1 VKATHPKIF
10 FVDDEATMRTTIAD
24 TLGKLGYE
32 VTCFAN
38 ANNCLAEIEQ
48 KGCNLLISDIKM
60 DEMDGLELLSKVKR
74 IAPWIPVILMTGFGN
89 IQMAVYATKI
99 GAAEFIE
106 KPFSLTVF
114 LEKVKATL
122 SRNEYNGHATGV
134 NLTKTEKKVLK
145 LILDGCGN
153 KEIAIKLGCVLRT
166 IEFHHTNIYRKFG
179 VDNAV
184 ELTKRAMAMFPS
196 TNGN

>member
-10 FVDDEATMRTTIAD
+10 FVDDEAAMRTTIAD

-38 ANNCLAEIEQ
+38 AKNCLLEVEQ
-48 KGCNLLISDIKM
+48 TGCNLLISDIKM
-60 DEMDGLELLSKVKR
+60 DGMDGLELLSRVKR

-106 KPFSLTVF
+106 KPFTLTVF

-122 SRNEYNGHATGV
+122 LRNEYDGHAAGV

-145 LILDGCGN
+145 LILEGN
-153 KEIAIKLGCVLRT
+153 SNKAIAQKLGCALRT
-166 IEFHHTNIYRKFG
+166 IEFHRSHIFHKFG
-179 VDNAV
+179 VNNAV
-184 ELTKRAMAMFPS
+184 SLTKKAMVMFPS
-196 TNGN
+196 PD